1 MLTMDVQK
9 NTDKV
14 NLLDTVPVPCSHVL
28 TEWEGECAVLV
39 LPRFKQKWMQRW
51 LLPKSVSSYIRV
63 ELEEH
68 GTAVWQLIDGK
79 RTVGEIIVLL
89 SPHFNG
95 EENYSSRVTTYLMR
109 MQRDGII
116 RLITPIKQLSLE

>member
-1 MLTMDVQK
+1 
-9 NTDKV
+9 
-14 NLLDTVPVPCSHVL
+14 
-28 TEWEGECAVLV
+28 
-39 LPRFKQKWMQRW
+39 MQRW

-79 RTVGEIIVLL
+79 RTVGEIITLL
-89 SPHFNG
+89 FPHFNG
-95 EENYSSRVTTYLMR
+95 EENYASRVTTYLMR